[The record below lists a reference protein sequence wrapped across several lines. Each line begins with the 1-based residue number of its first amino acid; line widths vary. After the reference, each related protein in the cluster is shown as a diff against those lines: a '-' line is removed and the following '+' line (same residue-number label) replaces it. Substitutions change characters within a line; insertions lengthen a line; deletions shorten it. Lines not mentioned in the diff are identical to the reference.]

1 MGLDVRSKFSWFF
14 AGVITTLCIHL
25 IYSILN
31 NHDVRIIRV
40 RVNLRIIRV
49 RVNLNGS
56 ALKSLE
62 QPS

>member
-40 RVNLRIIRV
+40 RVNL
-49 RVNLNGS
+49 NGS

>member
-40 RVNLRIIRV
+40 IKIIRV